1 MTREQRDA
9 AAETVG
15 RLRKRARLFER
26 LLDSCR
32 REWKNTNDPD
42 VLAEL
47 RDRFEELAPS
57 PRAIDQG
64 PGALALGS
72 PGLAS
77 VLAEAATQARAAQAA
92 EDLTRKLASFTGG
105 VDALAGLAGQV
116 VSGGAKGDQ
125 DALAFQ
131 AAAEKLKADTA
142 PATTAPGAGDKREE
156 AHLSVSSSIKSFSS
170 VSTASNASA
179 LAHVRD

>member
-92 EDLTRKLASFTGG
+92 EDLTRKLASFTDG

-116 VSGGAKGDQ
+116 VSGGP
-125 DALAFQ
+125 DALAFE
-131 AAAEKLKADTA
+131 AAAEKLKAD
-142 PATTAPGAGDKREE
+142 ATIVVQGDGGTGERLDE
-156 AHLSVSSSIKSFSS
+156 VSSCQVFGFYVHARERGRILF
-170 VSTASNASA
+170 
-179 LAHVRD
+179 

>member
-47 RDRFEELAPS
+47 RDRVEELAPS
-57 PRAIDQG
+57 PRAAQNG
-64 PGALALGS
+64 PGAL
-72 PGLAS
+72 GLAS

>member
-57 PRAIDQG
+57 PRAINQS

-72 PGLAS
+72 TGLAS

-92 EDLTRKLASFTGG
+92 EDLTRKLASFTDG

-116 VSGGAKGDQ
+116 VSGGPKGER
-125 DALAFQ
+125 DALAFE
-131 AAAEKLKADTA
+131 AAAEKLKAD
-142 PATTAPGAGDKREE
+142 ATVVAQGDGGTGERLDE
-156 AHLSVSSSIKSFSS
+156 VSSCQVFGF
-170 VSTASNASA
+170 
-179 LAHVRD
+179 